1 MRKLFIFVPLFL
13 TSCYEIKNFRTIE
26 LNEKP
31 NIVIDKKSF
40 YYPPFRLHIKAH
52 IEYKINVYNG
62 ETTEWFQV
70 SKDDFNKISKNDTL
84 KNFNIKQI

>member
-1 MRKLFIFVPLFL
+1 MKKLLILVALFL
-13 TSCYEIKNFRTIE
+13 SSCYEIKNFRTIE